1 MFYNKEITTEFE
13 FYKRFDKKNNEE
25 NREKRKWNEIDDDM
39 QTDLPREK
47 VIIRGCK
54 AGE

>member
-1 MFYNKEITTEFE
+1 MFY
-13 FYKRFDKKNNEE
+13 YKE
-25 NREKRKWNEIDDDM
+25 NREMRKWNEIDDDM

-47 VIIRGCK
+47 VIVRGCK